1 MTQYN
6 RKEIHQQSS
15 SFTDL
20 NMMEV
25 NKILDEDVKRTER
38 IKNMCEETV
47 ETGEGTIT
55 MLDDQGKQ
63 INDAKKKVE
72 NINADVKIAKHH
84 VKGTVYRLDS
94 KILVTCFCF

>member
-1 MTQYN
+1 
-6 RKEIHQQSS
+6 
-15 SFTDL
+15 
-20 NMMEV
+20 MMEV

-55 MLDDQGKQ
+55 LLDYQGKQ